1 MAIVENK
8 SRGERIFNGVNIFI
22 LLLLTLIFFYPL
34 WHCLMASFS
43 DPGKLLANS
52 GALLWPAG
60 YSLRGYEAVLS
71 NQNILTGYQN
81 TLFYVI
87 VGTSL
92 STVLTLVGAY
102 ALTRQGLML
111 KKPIMVMI
119 VITMYIGGGMIPDFM
134 VVSKLGLFDSRWSVI
149 LATAITTYNLMV
161 MRTAFLQVPHSLEE
175 SAMLDGANDFV
186 IFVKLILPLL
196 KPALAT
202 IGLFLALS
210 YWNSWYACMLYI
222 SDYRLYTLQYYLYN
236 TLNKAEEIRRLISLG
251 VDTGT
256 ESPPSET
263 MKFALTC
270 VATGPIILLY
280 PFVQKYFVKGI
291 TIGAVKG

>member
-22 LLLLTLIFFYPL
+22 LLLLTLMFFYPL

-43 DPGKLLANS
+43 DPGKLLANTE
-52 GALLWPAG
+52 ALLWPAG

-71 NQNILTGYQN
+71 NQNILTGYKN

-92 STVLTLVGAY
+92 SMVLTLVGAY

-186 IFVKLILPLL
+186 ILWRILLPVT
-196 KPALAT
+196 KAT
-202 IGLFLALS
+202 IAVVALFYAVGRWNAWFNASIFLRGRSKYPLQLFLREILIANQTS
-210 YWNSWYACMLYI
+210 GNDGVTSEDGMF
-222 SDYRLYTLQYYLYN
+222 YL
-236 TLNKAEEIRRLISLG
+236 EEIVKYCTIIVST
-251 VDTGT
+251 V
-256 ESPPSET
+256 
-263 MKFALTC
+263 
-270 VATGPIILLY
+270 PILCIY
-280 PFVQKYFVKGI
+280 PFVQKYFVTGVML
-291 TIGAVKG
+291 GSVKG

>member
-43 DPGKLLANS
+43 DPGKLLANTE
-52 GALLWPAG
+52 ALLWPAG
-60 YSLRGYEAVLS
+60 YSLRGYEAVLR
-71 NQNILTGYQN
+71 NQNILTGYKN

-92 STVLTLVGAY
+92 SMVLTLVGAY

-186 IFVKLILPLL
+186 ILWRILLPVT
-196 KPALAT
+196 KAT
-202 IGLFLALS
+202 IAVVALFYAVGRWNAWFNASIFLRGRSKYPLQLFLREILIANQTS
-210 YWNSWYACMLYI
+210 GNDGVTSEDGMF
-222 SDYRLYTLQYYLYN
+222 YL
-236 TLNKAEEIRRLISLG
+236 EEIVKYCTIIVST
-251 VDTGT
+251 V
-256 ESPPSET
+256 
-263 MKFALTC
+263 
-270 VATGPIILLY
+270 PILCIY
-280 PFVQKYFVKGI
+280 PFVQKYFVTGVML
-291 TIGAVKG
+291 GSVKG

>member
-52 GALLWPAG
+52 GALPWPAG

-92 STVLTLVGAY
+92 SMVLTLVGAY

-186 IFVKLILPLL
+186 ILWRILLPVT
-196 KPALAT
+196 KAT
-202 IGLFLALS
+202 IAVVALFYAVGRWNAWFNASIFLRSRTKYPLQLFLREILIANQTS
-210 YWNSWYACMLYI
+210 GNDGVTSEDGMF
-222 SDYRLYTLQYYLYN
+222 YL
-236 TLNKAEEIRRLISLG
+236 EEVIKYCTIIVST
-251 VDTGT
+251 V
-256 ESPPSET
+256 
-263 MKFALTC
+263 
-270 VATGPIILLY
+270 PILCIY
-280 PFVQKYFVKGI
+280 PFVQKYFVTGVML
-291 TIGAVKG
+291 GSVKG

>member
-52 GALLWPAG
+52 EALLWPAG
-60 YSLRGYEAVLS
+60 YSLQGYEAVLS
-71 NQNILTGYQN
+71 NQNILTGYKN

-92 STVLTLVGAY
+92 SMVLTLVGAY

-186 IFVKLILPLL
+186 ILWRILLPVT
-196 KPALAT
+196 KAT
-202 IGLFLALS
+202 IAVVALFYAVGRWNAWFNASIFLRGRSKYPLQLFLREILIANQTS
-210 YWNSWYACMLYI
+210 GNDGVTSEYGMF
-222 SDYRLYTLQYYLYN
+222 YL
-236 TLNKAEEIRRLISLG
+236 EEIVKYCTIIVST
-251 VDTGT
+251 V
-256 ESPPSET
+256 
-263 MKFALTC
+263 
-270 VATGPIILLY
+270 PILCIY
-280 PFVQKYFVKGI
+280 PFVQKYFVTGVML
-291 TIGAVKG
+291 GSVKG

>member
-92 STVLTLVGAY
+92 SMVLTLVGAY

-111 KKPIMVMI
+111 KKPIMMMI

-186 IFVKLILPLL
+186 ILWRILLPVT
-196 KPALAT
+196 KAT
-202 IGLFLALS
+202 IAVVALFYAVGRWNAWFNASIFLRSRSKYPLQLFLREILIANQTS
-210 YWNSWYACMLYI
+210 GNDGVTSEDGMF
-222 SDYRLYTLQYYLYN
+222 YL
-236 TLNKAEEIRRLISLG
+236 EEVIKYCTIIVST
-251 VDTGT
+251 V
-256 ESPPSET
+256 
-263 MKFALTC
+263 
-270 VATGPIILLY
+270 PILCIY
-280 PFVQKYFVKGI
+280 PFVQKYFVTGVML
-291 TIGAVKG
+291 GSVKG

>member
-52 GALLWPAG
+52 GALPWPAG

-92 STVLTLVGAY
+92 SMVLTLVGAY

-186 IFVKLILPLL
+186 ILWRILLPVT
-196 KPALAT
+196 KAT
-202 IGLFLALS
+202 IAVVALFYAVGRWNAWFTASIFLRSRSKYPLQLFLREILIANQTS
-210 YWNSWYACMLYI
+210 GNDGVTSEDGMF
-222 SDYRLYTLQYYLYN
+222 YL
-236 TLNKAEEIRRLISLG
+236 EEVIKYCTIIVST
-251 VDTGT
+251 V
-256 ESPPSET
+256 
-263 MKFALTC
+263 
-270 VATGPIILLY
+270 PILCIY
-280 PFVQKYFVKGI
+280 PFVQKYFVTGVML
-291 TIGAVKG
+291 GSVKG

>member
-34 WHCLMASFS
+34 WHCLMASLS

-52 GALLWPAG
+52 GALLWP
-60 YSLRGYEAVLS
+60 RVLS

-92 STVLTLVGAY
+92 SMVLTLVGAY

-186 IFVKLILPLL
+186 ILWRILLPVT
-196 KPALAT
+196 KAT
-202 IGLFLALS
+202 IAVVALFYAVGRWNAWFNASIFLRSRSKYPLQLFLREILIANQTS
-210 YWNSWYACMLYI
+210 GNDGVTSEDGMF
-222 SDYRLYTLQYYLYN
+222 YL
-236 TLNKAEEIRRLISLG
+236 EEVIKYCTIIVST
-251 VDTGT
+251 V
-256 ESPPSET
+256 
-263 MKFALTC
+263 
-270 VATGPIILLY
+270 PILCIY
-280 PFVQKYFVKGI
+280 PFVQKYFVKGVM
-291 TIGAVKG
+291 IGSVKG

>member
-43 DPGKLLANS
+43 DPGKLLAYS
-52 GALLWPAG
+52 GALPWPAG

-92 STVLTLVGAY
+92 SMVLTLVGAY

-186 IFVKLILPLL
+186 ILWRILLPVT
-196 KPALAT
+196 KAT
-202 IGLFLALS
+202 IAVVALFYAVGRWNAWFNASIFLRSRSKYPLQLFLREILIANQTS
-210 YWNSWYACMLYI
+210 GNDGVTSEDGMF
-222 SDYRLYTLQYYLYN
+222 YL
-236 TLNKAEEIRRLISLG
+236 EEVIKYCTIIVST
-251 VDTGT
+251 V
-256 ESPPSET
+256 
-263 MKFALTC
+263 
-270 VATGPIILLY
+270 PILCIY
-280 PFVQKYFVKGI
+280 PFVQKYFVTGVML
-291 TIGAVKG
+291 GSVKG

>member
-52 GALLWPAG
+52 GALPWPAG

-92 STVLTLVGAY
+92 SMVLTLVGAY

-186 IFVKLILPLL
+186 ILWRILLPVT
-196 KPALAT
+196 KAT
-202 IGLFLALS
+202 IAVMALFYAVGRWNAWFNASIFLRSRSKYPLQLFLREILIANQTS
-210 YWNSWYACMLYI
+210 GNDGVTSEDGMF
-222 SDYRLYTLQYYLYN
+222 YL
-236 TLNKAEEIRRLISLG
+236 EEVIKYCTIIVST
-251 VDTGT
+251 V
-256 ESPPSET
+256 
-263 MKFALTC
+263 
-270 VATGPIILLY
+270 PILCIY
-280 PFVQKYFVKGI
+280 PFVQKYFVTGVML
-291 TIGAVKG
+291 GSVKG

>member
-161 MRTAFLQVPHSLEE
+161 MR
-175 SAMLDGANDFV
+175 
-186 IFVKLILPLL
+186 
-196 KPALAT
+196 
-202 IGLFLALS
+202 GLFAGAPFAGGKRHAGRGQRFCDSLADS
-210 YWNSWYACMLYI
+210 PAG
-222 SDYRLYTLQYYLYN
+222 DQGHD
-236 TLNKAEEIRRLISLG
+236 RRG
-251 VDTGT
+251 
-256 ESPPSET
+256 
-263 MKFALTC
+263 
-270 VATGPIILLY
+270 
-280 PFVQKYFVKGI
+280 
-291 TIGAVKG
+291 GAVLRRGPLERMV

>member
-52 GALLWPAG
+52 GALPWPAG

-186 IFVKLILPLL
+186 ILWRILLPVT
-196 KPALAT
+196 KAT
-202 IGLFLALS
+202 IAVVALFYAVGRWNAWFNASIFLRSRSKYPLQLFLREILIANQTS
-210 YWNSWYACMLYI
+210 GNDGVTSEDGMF
-222 SDYRLYTLQYYLYN
+222 YL
-236 TLNKAEEIRRLISLG
+236 EEVIKYCTIIVST
-251 VDTGT
+251 V
-256 ESPPSET
+256 
-263 MKFALTC
+263 
-270 VATGPIILLY
+270 PILCIY
-280 PFVQKYFVKGI
+280 PFVQKYFVTGVML
-291 TIGAVKG
+291 GSVKG

>member
-52 GALLWPAG
+52 GALPWPAG

-92 STVLTLVGAY
+92 SMVLTLVGAY

-186 IFVKLILPLL
+186 ILWRILLPVT
-196 KPALAT
+196 KAT
-202 IGLFLALS
+202 IAVVALFYAVGRWNAWFNASIFLRSRSKYPLQLFLREILIANQTS
-210 YWNSWYACMLYI
+210 GNDGVTSEDGMF
-222 SDYRLYTLQYYLYN
+222 YL
-236 TLNKAEEIRRLISLG
+236 EEVIKYCTIIVST
-251 VDTGT
+251 V
-256 ESPPSET
+256 
-263 MKFALTC
+263 
-270 VATGPIILLY
+270 PILCIY
-280 PFVQKYFVKGI
+280 PFVQKYFVTGVML
-291 TIGAVKG
+291 GSVKG